1 VKRYA
6 VMPCLLVFSFG
17 WSEVFVSRA
26 IVGRGGVSGDDLVVI
41 VAPAGGVGFEEERY
55 RVAVDGVRRFL
66 ANLGGRDPVEVRVD
80 VGVDFEDL
88 VFNISRELSRL
99 LPGFT
104 RVEFYLT
111 GGMRLIVLA
120 LLFIADILSSLGIP
134 VKVYSG
140 PEDSPRIVK
149 IPLGALGAVSRLT
162 SRQVDLLRELVGR
175 GEVRPGD
182 EGFGGGV
189 DASTVRRILDK
200 LAVRGLVVKSRRGPR
215 VVYKATGLTRAV
227 VSLHDAMRGG

>member
-1 VKRYA
+1 
-6 VMPCLLVFSFG
+6 MPCLLVFSFG

-26 IVGRGGVSGDDLVVI
+26 IVGRGGVSSDDLVVL
-41 VAPAGGVGFEEERY
+41 VAPAGGADFEEERY

-66 ANLGGRDPVEVRVD
+66 ANIGSRGPVEVRVGVD
-80 VGVDFEDL
+80 VDFEDL
-88 VFNISRELSRL
+88 VFSISRELSRL

-104 RVEFYLT
+104 RVEFYLS
-111 GGMRLIVLA
+111 GGMRLIVIA
-120 LLFIADILSSLGIP
+120 LLFIADILSSLGVP
-134 VKVYSG
+134 VEVYSG

-149 IPLGALGAVSRLT
+149 IPLRALGAVSRLT
-162 SRQVDLLRELVGR
+162 SRQVELLRELVGR

-200 LAVRGLVVKSRRGPR
+200 LVARGLVVKSRRGPR

-227 VSLHDAMRGG
+227 VSLYDVMSGR